1 MALFGTQRDVSL
13 FRHISRE
20 LMGDIITQQVGYYI
34 YKIAESAT
42 NMYGEALEK
51 YFDGPLLLN
60 CLITRGDQQWGVSDF
75 GPDVERELTFAFL
88 RDDLIDY
95 NLTPDVGDIIM
106 WYDNYYEVDAVTE
119 NQLFAGKNPEYPYL
133 SLGNFGRSIS
143 VICQTHLVPSDK
155 VQITKERG

>member
-1 MALFGTQRDVSL
+1 MALFGSQRDISM
-13 FRHISRE
+13 FRHVSRE

-60 CLITRGDQQWGVSDF
+60 CLITRGDQQWGVTDF
-75 GPDVERELTFAFL
+75 GPDVDRELTFAFL

-95 NLTPDVGDIIM
+95 NLTPDVGDVIM
-106 WYDNYYEVDAVTE
+106 WYNNYYEVDAVTE
-119 NQLFAGKNPEYPYL
+119 NQLFSGKNPEYPD
-133 SLGNFGRSIS
+133 RKS
-143 VICQTHLVPSDK
+143 VV
-155 VQITKERG
+155 